1 MTLAPGAIAGELK
14 ENGIEREDT
23 LLRRNL
29 RFCITEGLVAMPII
43 FLTLPANF
51 IVSNLLTQTFG
62 LRVSMFGLIVSLP
75 AWCNVAQMVVIP
87 VCGRY
92 WSQKTITLVFS
103 WFHLAVW
110 IGLGFALPFIP
121 KGDVVTAGRFFFI
134 IFALSSFSQAMV
146 GVAWTSWVQEWI
158 PERVRGKV
166 FGRRNRAL
174 QIATVVFLLLGGRLL
189 TSLQDTDPVL
199 GFQLVVAVAIFLRM
213 LSILFQ
219 QKILG
224 SAGYHSEERS
234 INLRSQLRAVR
245 KAPSLLT
252 FIGFG
257 AGFGFAANFL
267 GPFFSIFLYEGLG
280 LSIAQVSRFVVT
292 AGITGAASLP
302 AWGQLYDRYG
312 CRPVMMF
319 VLFPWMLIGSF
330 WAAVGPDNTWV
341 LFIIFGSGGLFGAGF
356 LLGSFNLLLK
366 LIPREA
372 KTIAISLNVAL
383 ASLAAAIAPILGGS
397 LLDLAW
403 DLGFDRIR
411 TYHAAAIVHYS
422 LLLST
427 VLILARVVEPKS
439 SSVSQVIGA
448 MRSYRQV
455 GALVGL
461 SFLLNY
467 TFVKKRRK
475 RRNRSVSS
483 RNPEPTDPAK

>member
-1 MTLAPGAIAGELK
+1 
-14 ENGIEREDT
+14 
-23 LLRRNL
+23 
-29 RFCITEGLVAMPII
+29 MPII

-75 AWCNVAQMVVIP
+75 AWCNVAQMALIP
-87 VCGRY
+87 ICGRY
-92 WSQKTITLVFS
+92 GSQKTITLLFS
-103 WFHLAVW
+103 WLHLAVW

-121 KGDVVTAGRFFFI
+121 REDPLTAGRLFFV

-146 GVAWTSWVQEWI
+146 GVAWTSWMQEWI

-166 FGRRNRAL
+166 FGQRNRAL
-174 QIATVVFLLLGGRLL
+174 QIATVIFLLLGGRLL

-219 QKILG
+219 QKILR
-224 SAGYHSEERS
+224 SAGYHPEERS
-234 INLRSQLRAVR
+234 VNLRSQLRAVQ

-257 AGFGFAANFL
+257 ACFGFAANFL
-267 GPFFSIFLYEGLG
+267 GPFFSVFLYEGLG
-280 LSIAQVSRFVVT
+280 LSVAQVSRFVVT
-292 AGITGAASLP
+292 AGIAGAVSLP
-302 AWGQLYDRYG
+302 AWGQLLDRYG
-312 CRPVMMF
+312 CRPVMMS
-319 VLFPWMLIGSF
+319 VLFPWMMIGSF
-330 WAAVGPDNTWV
+330 WSAVGPENTWV
-341 LFIIFGSGGLFGAGF
+341 LFVIFGSGGLFGAGF
-356 LLGSFNLLLK
+356 VLGSFNLLLK

-383 ASLAAAIAPILGGS
+383 ASLAAAIAPILGGT

-403 DLGFDRIR
+403 DLGFDLIR
-411 TYHAAAIVHYS
+411 TYHLAAIVHYS

-427 VLILARVVEPKS
+427 VLILGRVVEPKS

-461 SFLLNY
+461 SFLVNY

-475 RRNRSVSS
+475 RRKLVGPSTSPGTGGRF
-483 RNPEPTDPAK
+483 DPGATPPGPA